1 MANSLG
7 WNVVCAM
14 ASSPPPIPAMSA
26 ASAPAITFICTTL
39 MPEVRAPASL
49 QRAALSARPVVD
61 RRKFTM
67 NSAMIT
73 KTTRQR

>member
-1 MANSLG
+1 M
-7 WNVVCAM
+7 
-14 ASSPPPIPAMSA
+14 PAMRA
-26 ASAPAITFICTTL
+26 AGAPAITFICTTL

-49 QRAALSARPVVD
+49 QRAALRARPVVD

-67 NSAMIT
+67 KRATTT